1 MLSIIFDID
10 DTLYHRQDPFTLAF
24 DKLFP
29 GHEDLDHAQL
39 YKTFLHHGNSL
50 FEDSMSGKISVEA
63 MRIKRI
69 QLALAEFQIF
79 INDREALDFQEAYL
93 WEQAHLKLHPAYQ
106 DMFEY
111 CYQHKVTLGIITN
124 GPSSHQRVKYY
135 AMGID
140 RWVPEDWV
148 MASGDVG
155 INKPA
160 VGIFNI
166 AKEKWNLNLEETY
179 YVGDSY
185 EHDISSSKS
194 VGWKTIWLDRNYQ
207 SASETFEAA
216 DLIAHTPEELSECIK
231 HLVNTSL

>member
-10 DTLYHRQDPFTLAF
+10 DTLYHRQDPFSLAF

-29 GHEDLDHAQL
+29 GHPDLDHSLL
-39 YKTFLHHGNSL
+39 YQTFLRHGNAL
-50 FEDSMSGKISVEA
+50 FEDSMSGKISVET

-79 INDREALDFQEAYL
+79 IADHQALDFQKAYL
-93 WEQAHLKLHPAYQ
+93 WEQEHLKLHPSYQ

-111 CYQHKVTLGIITN
+111 CYQHNITLGIITN

-135 AMGID
+135 AMELD
-140 RWVPEDWV
+140 RWVPENRII
-148 MASGDVG
+148 ASGDIG

-166 AKEKWNLNLEETY
+166 AKEKWQLNPEETY

-185 EHDISSSKS
+185 EHDIFSSKS

-207 SASETFEAA
+207 SDKKTFEAA

-231 HLVNTSL
+231 HLVHTSL